1 MQTMTTALQ
10 KLTSEGARQVSTYL
24 HIIQDTFF
32 YFMVI
37 LFAAF
42 CYLQQTTTSCIE
54 DNNKIKQNWKP
65 LRTVKQS
72 LRNYFKLIFSIVDW
86 PNEMGYE
93 VKKEKV
99 NNQTY

>member
-1 MQTMTTALQ
+1 M
-10 KLTSEGARQVSTYL
+10 
-24 HIIQDTFF
+24 
-32 YFMVI
+32 
-37 LFAAF
+37 
-42 CYLQQTTTSCIE
+42 TSCIE

-65 LRTVKQS
+65 FRTVKQS